1 MSNIDQTTL
10 PSTNINI
17 LYIENNE
24 ADRLVTEEILNCF
37 FNKIIISKN
46 GNEALVHLNGKVDL
60 IITDI
65 CMPNMKAL
73 EIIKKIKEINTY
85 IPIIV
90 LSSHIQTSYLLES
103 ISLGVDEY
111 LVKPI
116 NADDFK
122 EALDRV
128 IKKFQLINKN
138 KLLNDYKNIL
148 NKSSILSKI
157 DTNGNFTFVNDKF
170 SYLTGYSKEK
180 LLKSDFNLIHKIK
193 NLNKLLKK
201 LKPTTHTIHG
211 KIKNRRID
219 NSYFYTKTTVSA
231 IFDENN
237 NIVEYLLIHND
248 ITEEEVT
255 KKSIKKDLKD
265 AKQNLKDAMKLS
277 MQYEM
282 AINESNILSKTNIKG
297 TITFVNDKFC
307 DISGYS
313 KEELIGNNHN
323 LIRHSDMDESVFIEL
338 WKTISMGN
346 SWSGIIKN
354 RKKDNSAYW
363 VSTTIIPIK
372 NKHNKIKE
380 YIAIRHDLTKVFEL
394 HAEVEDTQREIVYK
408 LGEVGETR
416 SKETGNH
423 VKRVA
428 QYSKD
433 LALLY
438 GLDIKE
444 AQILFDASPMHDIGK
459 VGIPDEILKKPTKL
473 TKKEFEIMK
482 THAEIGYKLLKG
494 SKRPVLKAAAIVAK
508 EHHEKYDGSGYPK
521 GIKGEDIHIYGRITA
536 LADVFDAL
544 GSHRYYKKAWEDDR
558 IIDLLISEKGKHFD
572 PVLVDLFMDNLDLFL
587 KTRNKYVD

>member
-90 LSSHIQTSYLLES
+90 LSSHIETSYLLES

-338 WKTISMGN
+338 WKTISRGN

-473 TKKEFEIMK
+473 TKEEFEIMK

-508 EHHEKYDGSGYPK
+508 EHHEKYDGSGYPR

>member
-90 LSSHIQTSYLLES
+90 LSSHIETSYLLES

-338 WKTISMGN
+338 WKTISRGN

-508 EHHEKYDGSGYPK
+508 EHHEKYDGSGYPR

>member
-338 WKTISMGN
+338 WKTISRGN

-459 VGIPDEILKKPTKL
+459 VGISDEILKKPTKL
-473 TKKEFEIMK
+473 TKEEFEIMK

-544 GSHRYYKKAWEDDR
+544 GSDRYYKKAWEDDR

>member
-265 AKQNLKDAMKLS
+265 TKQNLKDAMKLS

-307 DISGYS
+307 NISGYS

-338 WKTISMGN
+338 WKTISRGN

-508 EHHEKYDGSGYPK
+508 EHHEKYDGSGYPR

-572 PVLVDLFMDNLDLFL
+572 PALVDLFMDNLDLFL

>member
-1 MSNIDQTTL
+1 
-10 PSTNINI
+10 
-17 LYIENNE
+17 
-24 ADRLVTEEILNCF
+24 
-37 FNKIIISKN
+37 
-46 GNEALVHLNGKVDL
+46 
-60 IITDI
+60 
-65 CMPNMKAL
+65 MPNMEVL
-73 EIIKKIKEINTY
+73 QIIKKIKEINTH

-90 LSSHIQTSYLLES
+90 LSSHTETSYLLES
-103 ISLGVDEY
+103 ISLGVNEY
-111 LVKPI
+111 LIKPI
-116 NADDFK
+116 NVDKFK
-122 EALDRV
+122 EALDRI

-138 KLLNDYKNIL
+138 RLLNDYERAL

-157 DTNGNFTFVNDKF
+157 DTNGNFTFVNDRF
-170 SYLTGYSKEK
+170 ASLTGYSKEK
-180 LLKSDFNLIHKIK
+180 LLKSDFNLIHKVK

-201 LKPTTHTIHG
+201 LKPSIHTIHG

-219 NSYFYTKTTVSA
+219 NSYFYTKTTINA

-237 NIVEYLLIHND
+237 NLVEYMLIYSD
-248 ITEEEVT
+248 ITEDEVI
-255 KKSIKKDLKD
+255 KKSIKRDLKE

-282 AINESNILSKTNIKG
+282 AINESNILSKTNTKG
-297 TITFVNDKFC
+297 KITFVNDKFC
-307 DISGYS
+307 DISGYT
-313 KEELIGNNHN
+313 KEELIGKNHN
-323 LIRHSDMDESVFIEL
+323 LVRHSDMDKSVFTEL
-338 WKTISMGN
+338 WKTISNGD

-354 RKKDNSAYW
+354 RKKDNTAYW

-394 HAEVEDTQREIVYK
+394 HQEVEDTQREIVYK

-438 GLDIKE
+438 GLDPKE

-459 VGIPDEILKKPTKL
+459 VGIPDEILKKPSKL
-473 TKKEFEIMK
+473 TKEEFDIMK

-508 EHHEKYDGSGYPK
+508 EHHEKYDGSGYPR
-521 GIKGEDIHIYGRITA
+521 GLKGEDIHIYGRITA

-544 GSHRYYKKAWEDDR
+544 GSHRYYKKAWEDER
-558 IIDLLISEKGKHFD
+558 IIDLLKSEKGKHFD
-572 PVLVDLFMDNLDLFL
+572 PQLVDLFMDNFDLFL
-587 KTRNKYVD
+587 ETRNRYVD

>member
-90 LSSHIQTSYLLES
+90 LSSHIETSYLLES

-473 TKKEFEIMK
+473 TKEEFEIMK

-508 EHHEKYDGSGYPK
+508 EHHEKYDGSGYPR

>member
-1 MSNIDQTTL
+1 MSNLDQTIL

-24 ADRLVTEEILNCF
+24 ADRLPTVEILNCF
-37 FNKIIISKN
+37 FNKIIISKD
-46 GNEALVHLNGKVDL
+46 GNDALAQLNGKVDL

-65 CMPNMKAL
+65 CLPNMQAL
-73 EIIKKIKEINTY
+73 EIIKKIKEINTH

-90 LSSHIQTSYLLES
+90 LSSHIETSYLLES
-103 ISLGVDEY
+103 ISLGVNEY
-111 LVKPI
+111 LIKPI
-116 NADDFK
+116 DADKFK
-122 EALDRV
+122 ETLDRV
-128 IKKFQLINKN
+128 IKKFHLINKN
-138 KLLNDYKNIL
+138 RLLNDYERAL

-157 DTNGNFTFVNDKF
+157 DTNGNFTFVNDRF
-170 SYLTGYSKEK
+170 ASLTGYSKEK
-180 LLKSDFNLIHKIK
+180 LLKSDFNLIHKVK

-201 LKPTTHTIHG
+201 LKPSIHTIHG

-219 NSYFYTKTTVSA
+219 NSYFYTKTTINA

-237 NIVEYLLIHND
+237 NLVEYMLIYSD
-248 ITEEEVT
+248 ITEEEVI
-255 KKSIKKDLKD
+255 KKSIKRDLKE

-282 AINESNILSKTNIKG
+282 AINESNILSKTNTKG
-297 TITFVNDKFC
+297 KITFVNDKFC
-307 DISGYS
+307 DISGYT
-313 KEELIGNNHN
+313 KEELIGKNHN
-323 LIRHSDMDESVFIEL
+323 LVRHPDMDKNVFTEL
-338 WKTISMGN
+338 WKTISNGD

-380 YIAIRHDLTKVFEL
+380 YIAIRHDLTKLFEL
-394 HAEVEDTQREIVYK
+394 HQEVEDTQREIVYK

-438 GLDIKE
+438 GLDPKE

-459 VGIPDEILKKPTKL
+459 VGIPDEILKKPSKL
-473 TKKEFEIMK
+473 TKEEFDIMK

-508 EHHEKYDGSGYPK
+508 EHHEKYDGSGYPR
-521 GIKGEDIHIYGRITA
+521 GLKGEDIHIYGRITA

-544 GSHRYYKKAWEDDR
+544 GSHRYYKKAWEDER
-558 IIDLLISEKGKHFD
+558 IIDLLKSERGKHFD
-572 PVLVDLFMDNLDLFL
+572 PQLVDLFMDNFDLFL
-587 KTRNKYVD
+587 ETRNRYVD

>member
-90 LSSHIQTSYLLES
+90 LSSHIETSYLLES

-338 WKTISMGN
+338 WKTISRGN

-473 TKKEFEIMK
+473 TKEEFDIMK

-508 EHHEKYDGSGYPK
+508 EHHEKYDGSGYPR